1 MEKGFTAKTSIEI
14 NSPASKVWDAL
25 TNPEM
30 IKQYLFGTE
39 AISDFKE
46 GSTIVYKGIWE
57 GKTYEDKGKI
67 LKVVPEKL
75 FVSTY
80 WSSMGG
86 LPDEPENYATV
97 TYELSEKDGST
108 TLTLT
113 QDNNKTE
120 EAKNHSEDNWN
131 MVLSTLK
138 KLLEQ

>member
-1 MEKGFTAKTSIEI
+1 MEKGFTAKTSVEI
-14 NSPASKVWDAL
+14 NASSSRVWDAL

-39 AISDFKE
+39 AVSDFKE
-46 GSTIVYKGIWE
+46 GSPIVYRGVWE

-67 LKVVPEKL
+67 LKVIPKKL

-86 LPDEPENYATV
+86 LSDKPENYSTV
-97 TYELSEKDGST
+97 AYELEEKEGHT
-108 TLTLT
+108 TLTLI

-120 EAKNHSEDNWN
+120 EAKNHSEKNWN
-131 MVLSTLK
+131 MVLSILK